1 MAVPLRIMRIIWAAL
16 LVATLIYSAIAVT
29 LGQRNAPLMQAH
41 LHDPFVQII
50 YGIAAITF
58 GVAFF
63 MRSWMRDRGRPAQLY
78 NIVSWALFE
87 SIAIYGLVPA
97 MLHADW
103 RLMAAPEMLAFAG
116 FVLTFPQ
123 ETTI

>member
-1 MAVPLRIMRIIWAAL
+1 VAVALKVTRIIWAAL
-16 LVATLIYSAIAVT
+16 LFATLIYSAIAVM
-29 LGQRNAPLMQAH
+29 LGQRNARMPMPAH

-50 YGIAAITF
+50 YGVAAITF
-58 GVAFF
+58 GLAFF
-63 MRSWMRDRGRPAQLY
+63 MRGWMRDRGRPADLY

-97 MLHADW
+97 MVHADW

-123 ETTI
+123 E